1 VLTSGQLLAD
11 RYRLG
16 RRIAVGGMG
25 EVWEAVDVR
34 LDRTVAIKVLK
45 PELCGD
51 AEFLHRF
58 RTEART
64 TASLN
69 HPGIAAVHDYGETAA
84 VPDGP
89 EDTAYLVMELVEGEP
104 LAAVLARE
112 GRIAVDRVVDVLEQ
126 AGNALQA
133 AHERGLVH
141 RDIKPGNILLAP
153 NGTVKLTDFG
163 IAKAADAAPVTRSGM
178 VMGTAHYIAPEQ
190 ALGGDALPA
199 SDVYSLAVVGYECLT
214 GHRPF
219 LSENAVTVAMMHIR
233 EVPPPLPPDVPPGVR
248 ALIEATLVKDPRRR
262 YGAGGEFAGAVAAVR
277 AGLPLPAPAALAGPP
292 QQQPLP
298 RNVGA
303 PAGGVPPLHVG
314 QPSAGVR
321 PGGTRPPGSMPAPP
335 PPQQPPQG
343 PPTAGVPVQ
352 QPAPE
357 GARSGTWVA
366 LVLVGVVVLV
376 LLGWL
381 TWLVLARGSL
391 VAAAG
396 PVLASVTARPRERPE
411 VAPARPVTGSGT
423 MGGTRVDAHRCA
435 GTSRLLDSPGRIR
448 QTALRHSGLRHSGR
462 DRVRRAGVGTR
473 SPELSR
479 PAFGLAPS
487 AVPTRTGTAGAETH
501 HAGRHH
507 RTAAFGSG
515 LRVGM
520 MGRSLTRIGTT
531 HR

>member
-1 VLTSGQLLAD
+1 MLTSGQLLAE

-25 EVWEAVDVR
+25 EVWEAVDIR

-69 HPGIAAVHDYGETAA
+69 NPGIAAVHDYGETAA
-84 VPDGP
+84 IPDGP

-112 GRIAVDRVVDVLEQ
+112 GRIAPEHVMDMLEQ

-141 RDIKPGNILLAP
+141 RDVKPGNILITP
-153 NGTVKLTDFG
+153 TGTVKLTDFG

-190 ALGGDALPA
+190 ALGGDATPS
-199 SDVYSLAVVGYECLT
+199 SDVYSLAVVGYECLK
-214 GHRPF
+214 GYRPF
-219 LSENAVTVAMMHIR
+219 LSDNAVTVAMMHIR
-233 EVPPPLPPDVPPGVR
+233 ELPPPLPPDVPPGVR
-248 ALIEATLVKDPRRR
+248 ALLEATLVKDPRRR
-262 YGAGGEFAGAVAAVR
+262 YGGGGEFAAAVAAVR
-277 AGLPLPAPAALAGPP
+277 AGLPLPTPAALGIPP
-292 QQQPLP
+292 QQPPP

-303 PAGGVPPLHVG
+303 PSGGVPPLHVG
-314 QPSAGVR
+314 QPAL
-321 PGGTRPPGSMPAPP
+321 PGGRLGSTYPPGSVQLPAPA
-335 PPQQPPQG
+335 QQSG
-343 PPTAGVPVQ
+343 PPTSGIPVQ
-352 QPAPE
+352 VSAQR
-357 GARSGTWVA
+357 RSRAA
-366 LVLVGVVVLV
+366 LWVVLALLGVIVVV

-381 TWLVLARGSL
+381 SWLLMPGTMA
-391 VAAAG
+391 VAAGSPLLGAVGWRRRVEAAHSRATPKAVPETTAAG
-396 PVLASVTARPRERPE
+396 SA
-411 VAPARPVTGSGT
+411 T
-423 MGGTRVDAHRCA
+423 MGTTRVDPHRCA
-435 GTSRLLDSPGRIR
+435 GELRLLDSSGWIR
-448 QTALRHSGLRHSGR
+448 QTALRHSGR
-462 DRVRRAGVGTR
+462 DRARRAGAGSR
-473 SPELSR
+473 SPEPSR
-479 PAFGLAPS
+479 PAFGIVP
-487 AVPTRTGTAGAETH
+487 AVGPTRTRTAGTETH
-501 HAGRHH
+501 HAGRRHH
-507 RTAAFGSG
+507 PAAIGSG